1 MSWSV
6 GSFAARRGTDAD
18 TAVREAFDDAAS
30 GYAPLLCSARRSGE
44 WMLSPAHVL
53 AAQPAPRAEADM
65 YEPWMSQAEGI
76 R

>member
-30 GYAPLLCSARRSGE
+30 GYA
-44 WMLSPAHVL
+44 
-53 AAQPAPRAEADM
+53 QPAPRAEADM